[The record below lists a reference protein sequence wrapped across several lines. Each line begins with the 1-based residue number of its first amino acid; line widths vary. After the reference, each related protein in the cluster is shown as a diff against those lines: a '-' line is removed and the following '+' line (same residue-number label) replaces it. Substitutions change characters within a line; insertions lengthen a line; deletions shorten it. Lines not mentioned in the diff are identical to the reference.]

1 MKNEESP
8 CGLNEES
15 PRALK
20 VEKCHE
26 DVSTATVLGDSV
38 AELDKM
44 ANALPRYI
52 RTLYPNR
59 YTKQL
64 RQRIVNLNIE
74 RLPNE
79 WSVHYSTD
87 HVTYT
92 LVLAVAPTLSE
103 AIIKMHNIVQ
113 KNGLNSEEWI
123 VDMKAI
129 PWE

>member
-1 MKNEESP
+1 MKSEEVATAPTS
-8 CGLNEES
+8 
-15 PRALK
+15 A
-20 VEKCHE
+20 
-26 DVSTATVLGDSV
+26 TATVLGDSV
-38 AELDKM
+38 AELDRI
-44 ANALPRYI
+44 AAALPRYI

-79 WSVHYSTD
+79 WSIHYSTD

-123 VDMKAI
+123 VDLKAI

>member
-1 MKNEESP
+1 MNE
-8 CGLNEES
+8 
-15 PRALK
+15 
-20 VEKCHE
+20 
-26 DVSTATVLGDSV
+26 ATVPGDSV
-38 AELDKM
+38 AELDKI
-44 ANALPRYI
+44 AAALPRYI

-92 LVLAVAPTLSE
+92 LVLVVAPTLSE
-103 AIIKMHNIVQ
+103 AILKMHNIVQ

-123 VDMKAI
+123 VDLKAI

>member
-1 MKNEESP
+1 MNE
-8 CGLNEES
+8 
-15 PRALK
+15 
-20 VEKCHE
+20 
-26 DVSTATVLGDSV
+26 ATVPGDSV
-38 AELDKM
+38 AELDKI
-44 ANALPRYI
+44 AAALPRYI

-92 LVLAVAPTLSE
+92 LVLVVAPPCPRPSSRCTTSSKRT
-103 AIIKMHNIVQ
+103 A
-113 KNGLNSEEWI
+113 
-123 VDMKAI
+123 
-129 PWE
+129 